1 MTPASSQVF
10 SRQLSILLLLCVG
23 CSFASAHIAAR
34 ISFDHGTGLLT
45 AVFFRSGLSL
55 LLLGTIALWHR
66 KSLRLSWQ
74 LAPWQLALGLLIA
87 IQSVSIYSAV
97 SRIPVGIALL
107 VVNTFPAQLALVTW
121 ALGGGPPSRKA
132 SVLMAIILIGLLLAL
147 DIPSLMQTDVD
158 NIQLWVT
165 GIGFGLLA
173 AFSFAVGLWIT
184 EHKLLKVEGSTRSFY
199 TMLTVLMVSMAV
211 SRFEFIPGGLTWP
224 ESVLGWGML
233 FLLSGLYAT
242 GFITIF
248 MLAPRLNL
256 SQNAPAM
263 NIEPVASMSLGWLI
277 LGQQLNAIQ
286 IIGGAIVVSCIVAF
300 SYAKS

>member
-55 LLLGTIALWHR
+55 LLLGMIALWHR

-199 TMLTVLMVSMAV
+199 TMLTVLIVSMAV